1 MTSDPSISAIDVAA
15 RGLLRGIAVRTAATG
30 TLLCEGGS
38 PATEAI
44 LLVNGI
50 VEAVD
55 GPEVY
60 TRQLIAGT
68 GEPPVF
74 VRGLRARTEV
84 RVARVPVD
92 RLEAAAPGQAAALTE
107 VLLDRLLRRELVAN
121 ASAIFG
127 DLDGQA
133 LADIDDA
140 SDWVDLKR
148 GGILMRQGDTGDRV
162 FVLLS
167 GRLQAVHEGANGASR
182 VVGDIAAG
190 ETVGEMSFFTG
201 EPRSATVRAVR
212 DSLLIGLDRAIVDRL
227 IATRPSAMR
236 HIIKVQIDRVRR
248 ANSGVPLRAPL
259 TNIAVVPL
267 DDLVPTGQ
275 FCRDL
280 ASALEPFGAVV
291 HVDAERLDQRL
302 QQPGLADSPE
312 DGPESTRLAAWLEE
326 LERAARFVV
335 YETSARHPGWVARS
349 ISRADCVV
357 LVGRGSGDPAP
368 TEIERIVAREEG
380 EHGAAQRL
388 LVLLHDDEA
397 LPSGTSRW
405 TAARAVSRHHHVRLS
420 RPGDIARVARFLAD
434 RAVGLVLG
442 AGGARGFAHIGVL
455 RVLQEAGIPIDLVA
469 GTSMGSAM
477 AAQHA
482 MGWSPDRIMETADDV
497 WNRIRPHTEYTLPL
511 LSLVRG
517 QSAQKCGE
525 MMYGTTCIEDLWLPY
540 FCVSADLTDASMY
553 VHRDGSL
560 LLAVTASSS
569 LPAVIVPTQAGDH
582 LLCDGSLFNT
592 LPVNL
597 ARASGCGTVI
607 ASRVSVPQDKDFVYE
622 QIPSLREVLGA
633 KLRRRPLRYPSI
645 MSVLLRS
652 SMLAAVDQENKES
665 LSADLLFAPALEQ
678 FGLMEFTALKQIAAV
693 GEADARRQVAEWQA
707 EGRLA
712 RIPRERTG
720 E

>member
-1 MTSDPSISAIDVAA
+1 MTLEPTHPLQSTALTLA
-15 RGLLRGIAVRTAATG
+15 RRVAVRSVPAGSTVCEAGAPASDA
-30 TLLCEGGS
+30 LLV
-38 PATEAI
+38 
-44 LLVNGI
+44 VNGI
-50 VEAVD
+50 LEAAD
-55 GPEVY
+55 GPEVF
-60 TRQLIAGT
+60 TRELIAGT

-74 VRGLRARTEV
+74 PRTLRARTEA
-84 RVARVPVD
+84 RVARVPMAEVH
-92 RLEAAAPGQAAALTE
+92 AAAPGQGDALAE
-107 VLLDRLLRRELVAN
+107 LLLERLLRRELVAT

-127 DLDGQA
+127 DLDQDA
-133 LADIDDA
+133 LAELDEA
-140 SDWVDLKR
+140 SEWVDLKR
-148 GGILMRQGDTGDRV
+148 GSLLMRQGDLGDRV
-162 FVLLS
+162 FVLLA
-167 GRLQAVHEGANGASR
+167 GRLQAVHERADGSSQ

-201 EPRSATVRAVR
+201 EPRSVTVRAVR
-212 DSLLIGLDRAIVDRL
+212 DSLLIGLDRAVVDRL
-227 IATRPSAMR
+227 VAGRPAAMR
-236 HIIKVQIDRVRR
+236 HVIKVQIDRVRR
-248 ANSGVPLRAPL
+248 ANTGAPLRAPL
-259 TNIAVVPL
+259 TNVAVVPL
-267 DDLVPTGQ
+267 DDSVRVAE
-275 FCRDL
+275 FCRGL
-280 ASALEPFGAVV
+280 TSALEAFGSVV
-291 HVDAERLDQRL
+291 HIDAERLDARL
-302 QQPGLADSPE
+302 HRPGLADAPE
-312 DGPESTRLAAWLEE
+312 DGPESTRLAVWLEE

-335 YETSARHPGWVARS
+335 YETAARHPGWVARS
-349 ISRADCVV
+349 ISRADCV
-357 LVGRGSGDPAP
+357 LFVGRGTGDPAP

-380 EHGAAQRL
+380 EQGAAQRL
-388 LVLLHDDEA
+388 LVLLHEDDA

-405 TAARAVSRHHHVRLS
+405 LSARRVTRHHHVRLS
-420 RPGDIARVARFLAD
+420 RPGDIDRVARFLAD

-455 RVLQEAGIPIDLVA
+455 RVLQDAHIPIDLVA

-482 MGWSPDRIMETADDV
+482 MGWSPDRITETADEV

-517 QSAQKCGE
+517 RSAQRCGE

-597 ARASGCGTVI
+597 ARAFGCGTVI
-607 ASRVSVPQDKDFVYE
+607 ASRVSVPQDKDFAYE
-622 QIPSLREVLGA
+622 QIPSLRDVLKA
-633 KLRRRPLRYPSI
+633 KLRRNPLRYPSI

-652 SMLAAVDQENKES
+652 SMLAAVDQENRES
-665 LSADLLFAPALEQ
+665 LSADLLFAPSLEQ
-678 FGLMEFTALKQIAAV
+678 FGLMDFTALRPIVAA
-693 GEADARRQVAEWQA
+693 GEQDARRRMAEWDTA
-707 EGRLA
+707 GLLA
-712 RIPRERTG
+712 RIPRECTG